1 MANRSLPHPLSLNA
15 VFGFLQSAA
24 IMLVC
29 SPVFAQTA
37 PLSQQPVADAST
49 NTASPLLDLFQIF
62 ILLVVVGV
70 VGYSIWFAR
79 EKLSAIRQKEALD
92 EATLA
97 AEISRLENQAGIS
110 GGAEITM
117 LNASALQALDDMEE
131 QWREDESPPLSQLSN
146 ESPSIP
152 AAKNSREGCDLI
164 IERLRAGGFVD
175 EVEEYRELNG
185 DPSASAVIKLRS
197 GKRVLVVGYY
207 ESEVFL
213 HRNLLRYDMVIM
225 QGRDGKAL
233 AVSRFEN
240 VLSDWLAG
248 KFL

>member
-1 MANRSLPHPLSLNA
+1 M
-15 VFGFLQSAA
+15 VFGFFQTATLAC
-24 IMLVC
+24 LC

-37 PLSQQPVADAST
+37 PLSPQPPVDAPTS
-49 NTASPLLDLFQIF
+49 TASPLLDLFQIF
-62 ILLVVVGV
+62 ILLVVAGV
-70 VGYSIWFAR
+70 IGYSIWFAR

-97 AEISRLENQAGIS
+97 AELSRLENQAGIS

-117 LNASALQALDDMEE
+117 LNASALQALDEL
-131 QWREDESPPLSQLSN
+131 EDEGQETETP
-146 ESPSIP
+146 SPSRP
-152 AAKNSREGCDLI
+152 FSDPTPVPTAADSRGSCQLI

-175 EVEEYRELNG
+175 DVEEYRELNR
-185 DPSASAVIKLRS
+185 DPTASAAVKLRS

-207 ESEVFL
+207 ESEIFL
-213 HRNLLRYDMVIM
+213 HRNLMRYDMVIM

-240 VLSDWLAG
+240 VMSEWLAG